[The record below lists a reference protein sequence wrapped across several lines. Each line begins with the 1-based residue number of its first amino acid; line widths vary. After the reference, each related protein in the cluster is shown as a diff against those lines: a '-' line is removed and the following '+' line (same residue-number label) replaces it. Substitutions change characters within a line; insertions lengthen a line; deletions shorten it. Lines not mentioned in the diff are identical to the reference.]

1 MQADP
6 AAPQARRFQG
16 HRAGLPTSACK
27 AFAAAP
33 LAAMVEIKR
42 SVARSY
48 NVSRS
53 KILRL

>member
-1 MQADP
+1 METPRNETPEAADLNL
-6 AAPQARRFQG
+6 RLQG
-16 HRAGLPTSACK
+16 IRGGG
-27 AFAAAP
+27 P

-42 SVARSY
+42 SVARCY